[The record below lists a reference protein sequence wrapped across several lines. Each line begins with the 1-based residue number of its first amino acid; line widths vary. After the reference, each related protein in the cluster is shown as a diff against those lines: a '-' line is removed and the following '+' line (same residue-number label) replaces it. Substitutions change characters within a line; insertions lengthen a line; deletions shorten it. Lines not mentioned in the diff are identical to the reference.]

1 MLEVRNLVVHYDKVQ
16 VLKGISLKAE
26 DGSVTALIGANG
38 AGKSTCLKAISGLLR
53 PTSGE
58 IWFMGK
64 RVDGCKPEDIVKMGI
79 THIPEGKRLFPW
91 MNVVDN
97 LLVGALLRKDR
108 EAVKNDIE
116 RVYGYFPV
124 LRAMRSRYARDMSG
138 GEQQMLAFGRGLL
151 TRPRF
156 LLMDEPSMG
165 LAPKIVQEV
174 MDTIKRIAEN
184 ENVGV
189 ILVEQN
195 ANMALRLAARAYVL
209 ELGSVVMEGDAQD
222 LMANEGIK
230 KAYLGM

>member
-1 MLEVRNLVVHYDKVQ
+1 VLEVRNLVVHYDKVQ

>member
-38 AGKSTCLKAISGLLR
+38 AGKSTCLKAISGLIR

-97 LLVGALLRKDR
+97 LLLGAFLRKDR
-108 EAVKNDIE
+108 EAVKKDIE

-124 LRAMRSRYARDMSG
+124 LRAMRNRYARDMSG

-151 TRPRF
+151 TRPRL

-209 ELGSVVMEGDAQD
+209 ELGSVVMEGDARD

-230 KAYLGM
+230 RAYLGM

>member
-1 MLEVRNLVVHYDKVQ
+1 VLEVRNLVVHYDKVQ

-108 EAVKNDIE
+108 AAVKNDIE